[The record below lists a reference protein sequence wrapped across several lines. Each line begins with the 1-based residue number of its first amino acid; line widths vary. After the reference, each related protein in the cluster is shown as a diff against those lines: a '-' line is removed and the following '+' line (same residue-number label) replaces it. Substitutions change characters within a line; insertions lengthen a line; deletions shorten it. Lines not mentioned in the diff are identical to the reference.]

1 MSTKKQRRHQARRKQ
16 WEKEARRKFFVWGGL
31 LLVVFVIGYFAISS
45 NDRGQA
51 PSSRT
56 APEIGAVAPD
66 FTLSDIDGN
75 QFALSDFRGKPIA
88 IMFFHSW

>member
-1 MSTKKQRRHQARRKQ
+1 MSTKKQRRHQSRRKQ
-16 WEKEARRKFFVWGGL
+16 WEKEARRKKLIWGSL
-31 LLVVFVIGYFAISS
+31 LLAAFVISYLAISS
-45 NDRGQA
+45 NDRGQTL
-51 PSSRT
+51 SSRT